1 MGYSRMYGTTAHIRR
16 GPRRGFTLVEAM
28 ISLFVFGLVTVIF
41 ASSLVVAKSASTM
54 NGQYA
59 QAISLGQHKIDQ
71 LRAMGYGRLTFT
83 ELRNAERVDATPTTS
98 PYSFAGVDAVATC
111 LPNPTATLTIADAAG
126 SYDSTRVKVVT
137 VTMTWKASPTRTGNS
152 TLTLRAYIAKD

>member
-1 MGYSRMYGTTAHIRR
+1 MHPTAACIRR
-16 GPRRGFTLVEAM
+16 GPARGFTLVEAM

-41 ASSLVVAKSASTM
+41 ASSLIVGKSASTM

-71 LRAMGYGRLTFT
+71 LRVMGYGKLTYI
-83 ELRNAERVDATPTTS
+83 ELQDADRVDATPTTQ
-98 PYSFAGVDAVATC
+98 PYSFVGVDQVATC
-111 LPNPTATLTIADAAG
+111 LPNPTAQLWIADAAG
-126 SYDSTRVKVVT
+126 SYDSTRVKLVT
-137 VTMTWKASPTRTGNS
+137 VIITWKASPRRTTNS